1 MSPAA
6 RAPRPP
12 LQQAPL
18 QRAADPL
25 VALADRCVQCGL
37 CLPACPTYG
46 SDRVEAESPRGR
58 IALARAWALQ
68 TIEPTPTGEAH
79 LDHCLGCGNCETVC
93 PAGVQYDELLVAA
106 RARQRERRAPAWRQR
121 WGEALAARP
130 RRLHMLLALY
140 RHLYRWLPA
149 QLRPLPRPP
158 TFSNTAPVPPPVPHG
173 ATVALFI
180 GCVAGPYEAGLRA
193 AVVRLCAALG
203 IDTIAPPRQTC
214 CGSLHAHAGDLDQAD
229 RLATTNRAAFAG
241 ATTVL
246 TLASGCHQSVAR
258 ALDGETAVVD
268 ALGFLD
274 QHSARLRFNARQER
288 VALHLPC
295 TQRNA
300 VKSVPALRRLL
311 AQVPDLQVVELDAGY
326 GCCGAAG
333 LNMFTEPERA
343 AGYRQPLLDQFAA
356 SGATAVALAQTVQRD
371 RLRHSLD
378 AAEAERRRWAR
389 ELHDETLQGL
399 GALRVILS
407 SAVRRAE
414 QDDLAESLREGRG
427 V

>member
-58 IALARAWALQ
+58 IALARAWALE
-68 TIEPTPTGEAH
+68 TIEPTPVGEAH

-106 RARQRERRAPAWRQR
+106 RARQRERRVPAWRQR

-130 RRLHMLLALY
+130 RRLHVLLALY

-149 QLRPLPRPP
+149 RLRPLPRPP
-158 TFSNTAPVPPPVPHG
+158 VRHTAAQAATAAPDG
-173 ATVALFI
+173 AAVALFI

-193 AVVRLCAALG
+193 AVIRLCAALG
-203 IDTIAPPRQTC
+203 IDTIAPPHQTC

-229 RLATTNRAAFAG
+229 QLATTNRAAFAG

-246 TLASGCHQSVAR
+246 TLASGCHQSVTR

-268 ALGFLD
+268 ALSFLD
-274 QHSARLRFNARQER
+274 KHSARLRFTACQER

-311 AQVPDLQVVELDAGY
+311 AQVPGLQVVELDAGY

-333 LNMFTEPERA
+333 LNMFTQPDRA

-356 SGATAVALAQTVQRD
+356 SGATRLLSANIGCRLHLGNAAAVPVQHPLEFLGGLLAP
-371 RLRHSLD
+371 LSPGD
-378 AAEAERRRWAR
+378 AAPA
-389 ELHDETLQGL
+389 
-399 GALRVILS
+399 S
-407 SAVRRAE
+407 
-414 QDDLAESLREGRG
+414 
-427 V
+427 